1 MVPRQDRL
9 TVLTE
14 GLAPVADRSL
24 SFAVPPRDVRGRVV
38 RLDASLNAIL
48 AAHDYPPPLAR
59 LLGEALV
66 LTALLGA
73 TLREGAGDSAGLML
87 QAQASGG
94 AVDLLVCDYHAGQLR
109 GYLRADPGVGVDDA
123 ADLAAVFGTGHLAI
137 TLDPTASSERYQGIV
152 PLEGRSLT
160 AVVEAYFRDSEQLP
174 TLICSAVSHG
184 AATGWIAGGLLLQY
198 LPRGEEGRARLF
210 AQDEGAP
217 EPPDW
222 QHMRILA
229 ATITPGE
236 LTDPALSAEA
246 LLWRLFHEEEVRV
259 VPGLTPSRG
268 CRCSVAHIKDVLG
281 HFPEAERATMRGED
295 GRIAVDCQFC
305 SRVFAVEL

>member
-1 MVPRQDRL
+1 MI
-9 TVLTE
+9 E

-24 SFAVPPRDVRGRVV
+24 SFSVPPRDVRGRVV
-38 RLDASLNAIL
+38 RLDAALNAIL
-48 AAHDYPPPLAR
+48 AAHDYPPAHAR

-73 TLREGAGDSAGLML
+73 TLREGAGDAAGLTL

-94 AVDLLVCDYHAGQLR
+94 AIDLLVCDYHAGQLR
-109 GYLRADPGVGVDDA
+109 GYLRADPGMAVADG
-123 ADLAAVFGTGHLAI
+123 ADLMAVFGTGHLAI
-137 TLDPTASSERYQGIV
+137 TLDPTDAAERYQGIV
-152 PLEGRSLT
+152 PLEGASLT

-174 TLICSAVSHG
+174 TLIATAVGHTPAS
-184 AATGWIAGGLLLQY
+184 GWIAGGLLLQY
-198 LPRGEEGRARLF
+198 LPRGEEGGARLF

-259 VPGLTPSRG
+259 ATGPTPTRG
-268 CRCSVAHIKDVLG
+268 CRCSIAHIRDVLG
-281 HFPEAERATMRGED
+281 RFPEAERATMRGDD
-295 GRIAVDCQFC
+295 GRISVDCQFC